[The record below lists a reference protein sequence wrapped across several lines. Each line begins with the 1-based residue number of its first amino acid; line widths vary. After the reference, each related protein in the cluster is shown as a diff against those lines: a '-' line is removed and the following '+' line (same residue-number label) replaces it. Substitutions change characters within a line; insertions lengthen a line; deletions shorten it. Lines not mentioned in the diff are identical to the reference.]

1 MVGRLTFPI
10 SVLIS
15 ASLKTLAQQALL
27 LVLLATPAAYA
38 QRKKRAEVAANADG
52 SLPATTVAAAL
63 APARPARLQPLFG
76 GLTPAAAT
84 QLFGAKQLEA
94 VAASFASREEASTFF
109 AQKGYEYLGENQADT
124 ATYRFNL
131 AWLLNPSNP
140 DVYRGL
146 GIVAS
151 SAPTPDAA
159 IILLNKG
166 LALGPTNPYLLADLG
181 TSHLNRY
188 AQTRKKKD
196 LTTGVELLQKAVAL
210 DPKHGVAW
218 HQLAQG
224 YYHQEKY
231 AEAWDALHK
240 GQALD
245 MSSINFN
252 LITELLARMPDPQG
266 MFK

>member
-1 MVGRLTFPI
+1 M
-10 SVLIS
+10 LIS
-15 ASLKTLAQQALL
+15 ASLKTLARHTLL
-27 LVLLATPAAYA
+27 LLLLTTSVAYA
-38 QRKKRAEVAANADG
+38 QRKKRGDVPANADG
-52 SLPATTVAAAL
+52 SLPAASNAATP
-63 APARPARLQPLFG
+63 APAKPARLQPLFG

-94 VAASFASREEASTFF
+94 IAASFASREEASTFF
-109 AQKGYEYLGENQADT
+109 AQKGYEYLSENQADT
-124 ATYRFNL
+124 AAYRFNL
-131 AWLLNPSNP
+131 AWLLNPNNS

-151 SAPTPDAA
+151 NDPTSDAA
-159 IILLNKG
+159 IALLNKG
-166 LALGPTNPYLLADLG
+166 LTLAPTNAYLLADLG
-181 TSHLNRY
+181 TSYLNRY
-188 AQTRKKKD
+188 AQTKKKKD
-196 LTTGVELLQKAVAL
+196 LSTGVELLQKAVAL
-210 DPKHGVAW
+210 EPKHGVAW

-240 GQALD
+240 GQVLD

-252 LITELLARMPDPQG
+252 LITELIAKMPDPQG